1 MDSLSNVF
9 GENSGMWKIA
19 HSLQLVSDNSCCV
32 MNKLGDFLVELL
44 SQQEKDPRKVRSTFL
59 WIFLSYSAAFGRSTY
74 TNVK

>member
-1 MDSLSNVF
+1 
-9 GENSGMWKIA
+9 MWKIA
-19 HSLQLVSDNSCCV
+19 HSLQLVSDNSSCV

-59 WIFLSYSAAFGRSTY
+59 WIFLSYSASFGRSTY